1 MIPKP
6 GKRRTYTSGC
16 PKNQNMWSHSSGP
29 PCADVKKTV
38 PNARSATRRL
48 SAETKAGN
56 AHSMSR
62 LVKIQ
67 VHVNRGKRM
76 SDMPGARS
84 RKIVTKKFT
93 VATMLEAMRS
103 MRARPIIEPPT
114 AGLNSTVLRGAYVVQ
129 PQSAVPPGAK

>member
-1 MIPKP
+1 M
-6 GKRRTYTSGC
+6 
-16 PKNQNMWSHSSGP
+16 
-29 PCADVKKTV
+29 
-38 PNARSATRRL
+38 
-48 SAETKAGN
+48 
-56 AHSMSR
+56 
-62 LVKIQ
+62 
-67 VHVNRGKRM
+67 NRGKRM